1 MIVQLDNIS
10 KRYRF
15 EWVFKK
21 IDYTFKSGHR
31 YAITG
36 PNGSGKSTLMR
47 VLSGYLSP
55 TKGSIDFKIDDTPI
69 APEEIYKHITYAA
82 PYIDLIEEMTLQE
95 HLTFHQ
101 QFKPLLPELDT
112 KKVIELLAFQKAKK
126 KPIQFFSSGMKQR
139 LKLAL
144 SICSKSD
151 LILLDEPTT
160 NLDQQG
166 MDWYQSLIE
175 QFGQNRT
182 IIVASNVEADYAFC
196 EDIINIKDYK

>member
-1 MIVQLDNIS
+1 MLVQLNNIS

-21 IDYTFKSGHR
+21 IDYTFETHQR

-55 TKGSIDFKIDDTPI
+55 TKGKVRFKMDNKVLDIDKV
-69 APEEIYKHITYAA
+69 YLHINYAA
-82 PYIDLIEEMTLQE
+82 PYIDLIEELTLEE
-95 HLTFHQ
+95 HLLFHQ
-101 QFKPLLPELDT
+101 RFKPFLPNLNI
-112 KKVIELLAFQKAKK
+112 KSIIELLAFTKAKN

-144 SICSKSD
+144 AICSQSNI
-151 LILLDEPTT
+151 LLLDEPTT

-166 MDWYQSLIE
+166 MEWYQSLVE
-175 QFGQNRT
+175 AYGNDRT
-182 IIVASNVEADYAFC
+182 IIVASNIETDYAFC
-196 EDIINIKDYK
+196 NEKINILDYK